1 MRAAFVLVAAHRAGQ
16 EPGGPIAVSAGAI
29 RASES
34 FTITG
39 ISRVRVATSRPPS
52 QP

>member
-1 MRAAFVLVAAHRAGQ
+1 MRAAFVLVAAHRAGR

-39 ISRVRVATSRPPS
+39 IIGKDSSSRRRG
-52 QP
+52 